1 MHVLQSAGER
11 GALRACHV
19 PGLIT
24 VAVAGLGGTLGSIK
38 LIFND
43 ATSQT
48 TPFASEQ
55 DPDYG
60 EIFKPVEYA
69 FDVGETVT
77 NISVTCAP
85 CGSLPV
91 LCVADPCTLS
101 QTEACQHIA
110 QSLHRGTGRGC
121 YHQFCCHVLKDK
133 ITISPV

>member
-69 FDVGETVT
+69 FDVGGDSDKYLCDVR
-77 NISVTCAP
+77 
-85 CGSLPV
+85 SLWLPASA
-91 LCVADPCTLS
+91 LCRRPM
-101 QTEACQHIA
+101 H
-110 QSLHRGTGRGC
+110 
-121 YHQFCCHVLKDK
+121 
-133 ITISPV
+133 TIPD